1 MNRHM
6 AQQINLFDPALLR
19 KRDWFAL
26 SNVVLGA
33 GLAAVLVAAA
43 GFLARGGLPELQTQA
58 KTGETQLK
66 AMREQVLVLGQRV
79 ADRKADPR
87 IEQELDVARHL
98 AEARGVVLETL
109 RQGLAADVPP
119 FADYLR
125 GLARQSMTG
134 LWITG
139 FVWDAT
145 SDSMEI
151 RGRTTDP
158 ALLPEYIRR
167 LNREPAFRGHA
178 FAALKVA
185 EGKPEPV
192 ANTTTPSAAK
202 SSVPAEAAQKALF
215 HEFTL
220 IPVKTGEAAGTVAGR
235 QG

>member
-1 MNRHM
+1 M
-6 AQQINLFDPALLR
+6 AQQINLYDPALMR
-19 KRDWFAL
+19 KRDRFAL
-26 SNVVLGA
+26 ANVVLGA
-33 GLAAVLVAAA
+33 GAVAILVLVA
-43 GFLARGGLPELQTQA
+43 GFLARSGLPALQTQSSA
-58 KTGETQLK
+58 SETQLK

-79 ADRKADPR
+79 AERKADPR
-87 IEQELDVARHL
+87 IEQELSAARQL
-98 AEARGVVLETL
+98 AEVRGVVLQTL
-109 RQGLAADVPP
+109 RQDLESNAPSYAE
-119 FADYLR
+119 YLR

-139 FVWDAT
+139 FVWDAA

-178 FAALKVA
+178 FAALNVA
-185 EGKPEPV
+185 EGKAETAKT
-192 ANTTTPSAAK
+192 ANTAA
-202 SSVPAEAAQKALF
+202 PTEAPPKAGF

-220 IPVKTGEAAGTVAGR
+220 VPVKSGESAGK